1 MRIINR
7 LNKLIPMSDSLHPQQ
22 ELWRYMKLSTFFLL
36 MRGKAWFPSVAS
48 LRSGDPLE
56 GMLAD
61 SLAPE
66 LVSELMKS
74 PDTDILDQWLLDSLP
89 DSMRSFHNLKK
100 GNPSLLSNLLAKQ
113 YTHNLA
119 RRRLAWC
126 WFASALESS
135 AMWSIYGGLGVAV
148 KTNVQSLMD
157 ALPKTKQFNIDMI
170 GYVDRRPSSHRN
182 LRAVVSD
189 RPDLWLRPHLLKAVE
204 YEHEKEVRVTGFC
217 SDDVDGLMIA
227 GIDSHKLV
235 KDVVISPLFSASEAE
250 AIRDLIANQCGTEI
264 GERTRQSSLHGRELG
279 DEFSRRYEEEFYG
292 QSDEQLRLEEL
303 PSVFRQL

>member
-1 MRIINR
+1 MTLWREGLRIINR

-89 DSMRSFHNLKK
+89 DSMRSFHNLNK

-126 WFASALESS
+126 WFASALECS
-135 AMWSIYGGLGVAV
+135 AMWSIYGGL
-148 KTNVQSLMD
+148 T
-157 ALPKTKQFNIDMI
+157 
-170 GYVDRRPSSHRN
+170 
-182 LRAVVSD
+182 
-189 RPDLWLRPHLLKAVE
+189 
-204 YEHEKEVRVTGFC
+204 
-217 SDDVDGLMIA
+217 IA